1 MSLSRRLLRAYRLA
15 VYLIVLLTPAALVLI
30 VEKPRFRN
38 LAVEISVPTGLLT
51 LSMLVVALALP
62 TRLHSIL
69 SSFGIERV
77 LRTHRLIA
85 LLALFLLALH
95 VLFALMGDPR
105 GLGILQP
112 PDGAATS
119 LGG

>member
-1 MSLSRRLLRAYRLA
+1 MSRSRRLMQAYWLA
-15 VYLIVLLTPAALVLI
+15 VYVVVVLTPPALVLI
-30 VEKPRFRN
+30 VERPRFRN
-38 LAVEISVPTGLLT
+38 LGVEISLLTGLTT

-85 LLALFLLALH
+85 LLALILLALH
-95 VLFALMGDPR
+95 VLFAFIGDPR
-105 GLGILQP
+105 GIGILNLSTAP
-112 PDGAATS
+112 RPV
-119 LGG
+119 